1 MEFGELLQTLDELE
15 KTIINEGLQ
24 IQQKIEGLELT
35 QKLEQKM
42 EDLSKTIKDEVKEL
56 GEQNVV
62 FNKLNQ
68 ILTK

>member
-1 MEFGELLQTLDELE
+1 MEFGELMQTLDELE

>member
-15 KTIINEGLQ
+15 KTIKHEGLQ
-24 IQQKIEGLELT
+24 LQQKIEGLELT

-42 EDLSKTIKDEVKEL
+42 EDLSKSIKDEVKEL